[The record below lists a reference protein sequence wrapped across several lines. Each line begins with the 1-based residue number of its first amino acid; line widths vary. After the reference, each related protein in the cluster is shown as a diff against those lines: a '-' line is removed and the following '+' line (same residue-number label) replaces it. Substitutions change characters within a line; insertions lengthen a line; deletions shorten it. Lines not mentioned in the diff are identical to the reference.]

1 MASVCVGWTSWL
13 ILLIVKPNE
22 TVNWVM
28 KTGDFNNGSFW
39 LMVDAPA
46 VINWLAVCGYSLVWL
61 LYSVVLVR
69 TLRHKNRVRL
79 GPQSRR
85 MSLFDSGLSKFRVAS
100 AQLEYWASH
109 RFVKVAAFLKTNR
122 QYVRVWMKIVDLTVE
137 TLILFVVLEDGSPI
151 GLVVTFTAIVTMNA
165 FSCAVLMFLPDSY
178 AGLTEVIV
186 DITFDFLFAVAF
198 PIFTVVCSLSSLAWS
213 NAPKGIRARSH
224 RNRKPGAD
232 GHHLH
237 FVRFRQSAFYQNQ
250 VQI

>member
-61 LYSVVLVR
+61 LYSVVL
-69 TLRHKNRVRL
+69 L
-79 GPQSRR
+79 
-85 MSLFDSGLSKFRVAS
+85 

>member
-1 MASVCVGWTSWL
+1 
-13 ILLIVKPNE
+13 
-22 TVNWVM
+22 
-28 KTGDFNNGSFW
+28 
-39 LMVDAPA
+39 MVDAPA

-69 TLRHKNRVRL
+69 TLRHKNRL
-79 GPQSRR
+79 
-85 MSLFDSGLSKFRVAS
+85 

-232 GHHLH
+232 GRHLH

>member
-69 TLRHKNRVRL
+69 TLRHKNRL
-79 GPQSRR
+79 
-85 MSLFDSGLSKFRVAS
+85 

>member
-61 LYSVVLVR
+61 LYSVVL
-69 TLRHKNRVRL
+69 L
-79 GPQSRR
+79 
-85 MSLFDSGLSKFRVAS
+85 

-186 DITFDFLFAVAF
+186 DIT
-198 PIFTVVCSLSSLAWS
+198 
-213 NAPKGIRARSH
+213 
-224 RNRKPGAD
+224 
-232 GHHLH
+232 
-237 FVRFRQSAFYQNQ
+237 YE
-250 VQI
+250 

>member
-79 GPQSRR
+79 G
-85 MSLFDSGLSKFRVAS
+85 L
-100 AQLEYWASH
+100 
-109 RFVKVAAFLKTNR
+109 
-122 QYVRVWMKIVDLTVE
+122 
-137 TLILFVVLEDGSPI
+137 
-151 GLVVTFTAIVTMNA
+151 
-165 FSCAVLMFLPDSY
+165 
-178 AGLTEVIV
+178 
-186 DITFDFLFAVAF
+186 
-198 PIFTVVCSLSSLAWS
+198 
-213 NAPKGIRARSH
+213 
-224 RNRKPGAD
+224 
-232 GHHLH
+232 
-237 FVRFRQSAFYQNQ
+237 
-250 VQI
+250 